1 MNHFP
6 FAVRSR
12 VAAGVLAAVTLTMG
26 LSACAPLIV
35 GGAVGGALVAVD
47 RRTSGAQLDDQG
59 IELRSNNR
67 LKDELG
73 DARARVAVTSYNRRV
88 LLTGEAASEAV
99 KTQITQIVSGVSN
112 VREVINELG
121 VTNSPTL
128 KERATDTRGRQRP
141 RCHRLQGGHG
151 ARHGVLDGPGD
162 SARSRPRHRHCT
174 QHSGCVARGARARDH
189 HRAGTRQHAA
199 PPRCQRSEV
208 IQKQRLWRCFYFS
221 RLIRLDVSRRLP
233 PMACTSA

>member
-1 MNHFP
+1 MSHFP

-12 VAAGVLAAVTLTMG
+12 VAAAVLAAVTLTAG

-112 VREVINELG
+112 VREVVNELG

-128 KERATDTRGRQRP
+128 KERATDTLITGRLKASLVDAKDLAASAFKVVTERGTVYLMGRVTQREAD
-141 RCHRLQGGHG
+141 RATEL
-151 ARHGVLDGPGD
+151 ARNTPG
-162 SARSRPRHRHCT
+162 
-174 QHSGCVARGARARDH
+174 
-189 HRAGTRQHAA
+189 
-199 PPRCQRSEV
+199 
-208 IQKQRLWRCFYFS
+208 
-221 RLIRLDVSRRLP
+221 VSRVVRTLEIITEQELASMQP
-233 PMACTSA
+233 APAR

>member
-1 MNHFP
+1 
-6 FAVRSR
+6 V
-12 VAAGVLAAVTLTMG
+12 
-26 LSACAPLIV
+26 V
-35 GGAVGGALVAVD
+35 GGAAVGALVAVD

-128 KERATDTRGRQRP
+128 KERATDTLITGRLKASLVDAKDLAASAFKVVTERGTVYLMGRVTQREAD
-141 RCHRLQGGHG
+141 RATDL
-151 ARHGVLDGPGD
+151 ARNTPG
-162 SARSRPRHRHCT
+162 
-174 QHSGCVARGARARDH
+174 
-189 HRAGTRQHAA
+189 
-199 PPRCQRSEV
+199 
-208 IQKQRLWRCFYFS
+208 
-221 RLIRLDVSRRLP
+221 VSRVVRTFEIITEQELANMQP
-233 PMACTSA
+233 RPAANESK

>member
-1 MNHFP
+1 MSHFP
-6 FAVRSR
+6 FAIRSR
-12 VAAGVLAAVTLTMG
+12 VAAAVLVAVTLSVG

-35 GGAVGGALVAVD
+35 GGAVGRRLLAVD

-59 IELRSNNR
+59 IELRANNR

-121 VTNSPTL
+121 VTSSPTL
-128 KERATDTRGRQRP
+128 KERASDTLITGRLKASLVDAKDLAASAFKVVTERGTVYLMGRVTQREADRATD
-141 RCHRLQGGHG
+141 L
-151 ARHGVLDGPGD
+151 ARNTPG
-162 SARSRPRHRHCT
+162 
-174 QHSGCVARGARARDH
+174 
-189 HRAGTRQHAA
+189 
-199 PPRCQRSEV
+199 
-208 IQKQRLWRCFYFS
+208 
-221 RLIRLDVSRRLP
+221 VSRVVRTFEIITDQELANMQP
-233 PMACTSA
+233 RPAANEAK

>member
-1 MNHFP
+1 MSHVP

-12 VAAGVLAAVTLTMG
+12 VAAGVLAAVALTVG

-35 GGAVGGALVAVD
+35 GGAVGGALVVVD

-59 IELRSNNR
+59 IELRANNR

-99 KTQITQIVSGVSN
+99 KTQITQIVSGVAN

-121 VTNSPTL
+121 VTTSPTL
-128 KERATDTRGRQRP
+128 KERATDTLVTGRLKASLVDAKDLAASAFKVVTERGTVYLMGRVTQREAD
-141 RCHRLQGGHG
+141 RATDL
-151 ARHGVLDGPGD
+151 ARNTPG
-162 SARSRPRHRHCT
+162 
-174 QHSGCVARGARARDH
+174 
-189 HRAGTRQHAA
+189 
-199 PPRCQRSEV
+199 
-208 IQKQRLWRCFYFS
+208 
-221 RLIRLDVSRRLP
+221 VSRVVRVFEIITEQELANLQSQP
-233 PMACTSA
+233 APAR

>member
-1 MNHFP
+1 MSHVP

-12 VAAGVLAAVTLTMG
+12 VAAAVLAAVALTVG

-59 IELRSNNR
+59 IELRANNR

-99 KTQITQIVSGVSN
+99 KTQITQIVSGVAN

-121 VTNSPTL
+121 VTTSPTL
-128 KERATDTRGRQRP
+128 KERATDTLVTGRLKASLVDAKDLAASAFKVVTERGTVYLMGRVTQREAD
-141 RCHRLQGGHG
+141 RATDI
-151 ARHGVLDGPGD
+151 ARNTPG
-162 SARSRPRHRHCT
+162 
-174 QHSGCVARGARARDH
+174 
-189 HRAGTRQHAA
+189 
-199 PPRCQRSEV
+199 
-208 IQKQRLWRCFYFS
+208 
-221 RLIRLDVSRRLP
+221 VSRVVRSFEIITEQELANLQSQP
-233 PMACTSA
+233 APAR